1 MKGAVTQQHGTVVI
15 RAMVILL
22 ACAVLP
28 GGCGGPEP
36 GPEEQLRL
44 WVKLGTQAVEAR
56 ERHELAGMI
65 SEAYADA
72 RGNSRDDIEILLRA
86 YFFRQHSIKL
96 LTSIDEVR
104 LYGDSAAEIDLTVGM
119 AGSNDG
125 IFGFSA
131 DAYRFA
137 LELERNGGEWQ
148 LIAARWS
155 ELGDE
160 PH

>member
-1 MKGAVTQQHGTVVI
+1 MKDAATQQCATVGIQV
-15 RAMVILL
+15 MVILAVCL
-22 ACAVLP
+22 ALL
-28 GGCGGPEP
+28 GGCRGPEP
-36 GPEEQLRL
+36 GSEEQLRL
-44 WVKLGTQAVEAR
+44 WVKQGTQAVEAR
-56 ERHELAGMI
+56 DRHELAGMI

-72 RGNSRDDIEILLRA
+72 RGNGRDDIEILLRA

-119 AGSNDG
+119 AGTNDG

-148 LIAARWS
+148 LIAARWG